1 MKYKKFLYIL
11 LSLIYMDFIYNI
23 FAYDNYLITS
33 IINMILFALIG
44 AAFITIITSLFK
56 EKVNKIITYVIYIFL
71 WFWYNLHYIFY
82 KVFVSPFSMTLLKQS
97 DQTLKFP
104 KNIVISILQNFHMLV
119 LFFLPI
125 VLLIIFKKK
134 IKYEKYNYKEIIKY
148 CCVFVLAISIYV
160 GNIFVQP
167 REIGGIYNLYYETNN
182 VSLNIEN
189 LGVMGA
195 TYLDV
200 KRLIFGFNEKI
211 MNVDVLE
218 EEPKVSNEPKII
230 EYEYNYSDLDFSK
243 GNNEIINN
251 YIKNE
256 VGTKQNEYTGMF
268 KNKNLV
274 FIVAESFSE
283 IAVSEKYTPTLY
295 KLVHEGFY
303 FKNFY
308 TSNNLSTIGGEFQ
321 ALTGLYADNTI
332 LSSWRGGWAFYP
344 YGLGNTFKKLG
355 YNTFAYHDNSAY
367 YQDRNVYL
375 KTQGFDNFKGCYNG
389 LEQLINCEQWPQSD
403 IEMMNATVN
412 DYINSDKPFMTYYM
426 TVSGHFYYT
435 FNDNSISNKNKDL
448 VSDLNYPEDIK
459 GYIATQIEL
468 DRAIESLMNKL
479 KEANKLDDTV
489 FVLLGDHY
497 PYNLPID
504 HINLLSDYERDGL
517 IEANSNA
524 LILYNSKMEPIEV
537 DKVGMSIDVL
547 PTVLNLFGV
556 DYDSRII
563 MGKDILSTTEGIA
576 IFKDKSWVTNKGTYY
591 ASSGRFVSNDEEV
604 STDYINNI
612 NNIVNNRVAISRM
625 IVDSN
630 YYKSIFD

>member
-125 VLLIIFKKK
+125 ILLIIFKKK